1 MKIYVVAAEAF
12 KKKKD
17 RMKLSLLPKLLEK
30 LVWAPVISFGK
41 IFIPSSAFD
50 AP

>member
-1 MKIYVVAAEAF
+1 
-12 KKKKD
+12 
-17 RMKLSLLPKLLEK
+17 MKLSLLPKLLEK
-30 LVWAPVISFGK
+30 LVWIPVISFCR